1 MATLSGMIVDSKVPV
16 YSFEW
21 LCQKMQ
27 DRGRVA
33 IVLHNPVGVT
43 IRGVINGIRP
53 EDGSGRHW
61 LVTICDS
68 AASPPVRNEVY
79 VRTA

>member
-1 MATLSGMIVDSKVPV
+1 MGTLSGMVVDSKVPV
-16 YSFEW
+16 YSYEW

-33 IVLHNPVGVT
+33 IILHHPEGSY
-43 IRGVINGIRP
+43 IRGIINGIRP

-61 LVTICDS
+61 LVTIHDNG
-68 AASPPVRNEVY
+68 VTNEVY

>member
-1 MATLSGMIVDSKVPV
+1 MSTLSGMVVDSKIPV
-16 YSFEW
+16 YSYEW

-33 IVLHNPVGVT
+33 IVLHNPAGAT
-43 IRGVINGIRP
+43 IRGIINGIRP

-61 LVTICDS
+61 LVTIHDNG
-68 AASPPVRNEVY
+68 VTNEVY

>member
-1 MATLSGMIVDSKVPV
+1 MNTLSGMVVDSKVPV

-33 IVLHNPVGVT
+33 IVLHNPAGAT
-43 IRGVINGIRP
+43 IRGIINGIRP

-61 LVTICDS
+61 LVTIHDNG
-68 AASPPVRNEVY
+68 VTNEVY
-79 VRTA
+79 VRTG

>member
-1 MATLSGMIVDSKVPV
+1 MSTLSGMVVDSKVPV
-16 YSFEW
+16 YSYEW
-21 LCQKMQ
+21 LCKKMQ

-33 IVLHNPVGVT
+33 IVLHNPAGAT
-43 IRGVINGIRP
+43 IRGIINGIRP

-61 LVTICDS
+61 LVTICDN
-68 AASPPVRNEVY
+68 AASPPVHNEVY

>member
-1 MATLSGMIVDSKVPV
+1 MSTLYGMVVDNKVPV
-16 YSFEW
+16 YSYEW

-33 IVLHNPVGVT
+33 IVLHNPAGAT
-43 IRGVINGIRP
+43 IRGIINGIRP

-61 LVTICDS
+61 LVTIHDNG
-68 AASPPVRNEVY
+68 VTNEVY
-79 VRTA
+79 VRTS

>member
-1 MATLSGMIVDSKVPV
+1 MAILSGMIVDSKIPV
-16 YSFEW
+16 YSYDW
-21 LCQKMQ
+21 LCEKMM

-33 IVLHNPVGVT
+33 IVLHNPPGVT
-43 IRGVINGIRP
+43 IRGIINGIRP

-61 LVTICDS
+61 LVTIHDNG
-68 AASPPVRNEVY
+68 VTNEVY

>member
-1 MATLSGMIVDSKVPV
+1 MLTLENAIPV
-16 YSFEW
+16 YSYSW
-21 LCQKMQ
+21 LCDKMQ

-33 IVLHNPVGVT
+33 IRYNLNGDTAT
-43 IRGVINGIRP
+43 IRGIINGIRP

-61 LVTICDS
+61 LVTVYDNGTK
-68 AASPPVRNEVY
+68 VEVY